1 MKVWNHLCKLIKNQ
15 IDADRIV
22 DTLHFGSFTL
32 ASTLS
37 GNDAQKNYVYCPG
50 PKAIL
55 QLVENEDN
63 VAEIPQTLLDEKL

>member
-55 QLVENEDN
+55 
-63 VAEIPQTLLDEKL
+63 